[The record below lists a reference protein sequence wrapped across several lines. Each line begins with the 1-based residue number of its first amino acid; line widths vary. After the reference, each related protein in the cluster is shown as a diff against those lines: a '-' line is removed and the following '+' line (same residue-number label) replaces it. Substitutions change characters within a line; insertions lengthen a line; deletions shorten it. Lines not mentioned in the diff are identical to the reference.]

1 MAKTPDSANMLG
13 DWQNMSRQYWDA
25 WADATRKAFD
35 AGSPQTTMNEGPWHE
50 GLEQWS
56 RMFNA
61 RKAGNT
67 QSEVVERLLGGAR
80 SYFSLLES
88 LTDKSIGGKT
98 DPHAWAETVRKSFN
112 FPGAD
117 AALFDNPMA
126 RAMREL
132 SGQGARSFEQMM
144 QGLEPMMA
152 EARAL
157 LQMPAFG
164 YLREHQE
171 YYQQMAAAW
180 FDHQRET
187 NRYNTLIARA
197 SRRGFEVFE
206 DKLAE
211 RSDAGPQIDSVR
223 RLYDLWVDAAEDAYA
238 EVALSDEFRE
248 VYGALVNA
256 QMRVRKHAQQAVE
269 RVCSNL
275 GIPTRTEIDSMGK
288 YLHDVRREARNHAE
302 LLPDLVA
309 EVAALRD
316 EVARL
321 KQAGGSGTAK
331 RATRA
336 KAPRKATRKA
346 PRKARKSSAAAAK
359 KTAPRKAPRKGRKS
373 TSKEKA

>member
-1 MAKTPDSANMLG
+1 MAKTPDSADTLG
-13 DWQNMSRQYWDA
+13 EWQKMSRQYWDA
-25 WADATRKAFD
+25 WADATRRAFD
-35 AGSPQTTMNEGPWHE
+35 VGASRASANEGPWHE

-67 QSEVVERLLGGAR
+67 QSEVIERLLGGAR

-88 LTDKSIGGKT
+88 LAENGSGGKA
-98 DPHAWAETVRKSFN
+98 DPHAWVDTVRESFN

-132 SGQGARSFEQMM
+132 AGKGAQGFEQMM
-144 QGLEPMMA
+144 QSFEPAMT
-152 EARAL
+152 ETRAL
-157 LQMPAFG
+157 LEMPAFG

-171 YYQQMAAAW
+171 YYQQMATAW
-180 FDHQRET
+180 LDYQHET

-197 SRRGFEVFE
+197 SRRAFEVFE

-211 RSDAGPQIDSVR
+211 RSESGPQVDTVR
-223 RLYDLWVDAAEDAYA
+223 RLYDLWVEAAEDAYA

-269 RVCSNL
+269 RVSSNL
-275 GIPTRTEIDSMGK
+275 GVPTRSEIDSMGK
-288 YLHDVRREARNHAE
+288 YLHAVRREARGHTETLAS
-302 LLPDLVA
+302 LVA
-309 EVAALRD
+309 EVSALRD
-316 EVARL
+316 ELARL
-321 KQAGGSGTAK
+321 KRAGSSGNGSARKGT
-331 RATRA
+331 T
-336 KAPRKATRKA
+336 
-346 PRKARKSSAAAAK
+346 ARKSS
-359 KTAPRKAPRKGRKS
+359 RKVRKS
-373 TSKEKA
+373 TGKEKS